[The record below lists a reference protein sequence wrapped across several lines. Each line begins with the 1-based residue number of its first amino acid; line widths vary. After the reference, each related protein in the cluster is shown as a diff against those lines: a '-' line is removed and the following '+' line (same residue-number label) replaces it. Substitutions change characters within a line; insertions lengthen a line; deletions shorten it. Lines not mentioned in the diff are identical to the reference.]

1 MARPQKDAVI
11 LNIKLAR
18 NVSILLTEYCEATGQ
33 TKTTAVERILTA
45 AITEYFDQPEGKRVP
60 K

>member
-18 NVSILLTEYCEATGQ
+18 PVNDLLTEYCDATGQ
-33 TKTTAVERILTA
+33 SKTTAVERILA
-45 AITEYFDQPEGKRVP
+45 SAITEYFEQPEGQRVP